1 MNSYS
6 KAGEAIKSILN
17 KCKSSASDTL
27 KKSGI
32 RLCNDDGTFKRLE
45 DILKDYSINES
56 VIRHDL

>member
-6 KAGEAIKSILN
+6 KAGEAI
-17 KCKSSASDTL
+17 
-27 KKSGI
+27 
-32 RLCNDDGTFKRLE
+32 KRLE